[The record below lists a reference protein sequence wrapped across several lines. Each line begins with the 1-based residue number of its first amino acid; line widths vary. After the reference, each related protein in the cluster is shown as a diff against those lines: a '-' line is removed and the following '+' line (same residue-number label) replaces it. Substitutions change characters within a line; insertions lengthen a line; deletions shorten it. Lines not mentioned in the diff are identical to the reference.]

1 MLVTRMREVAR
12 FSLEVFL
19 PLTTESLLTRFN
31 DMLAEIS
38 LEQAARPPSPEQPV
52 RLLVVNDARMVND
65 EQWALLVRLL
75 ADFPGVNAR
84 LVLVIN
90 KSGWPRHEKLLHILG
105 KKMHRWLVEVPAV
118 EEARELLNAAIER
131 GYQSETEALLIDA
144 GMGSIVDRGRNSD
157 VVEDLDPDLPEMPE
171 LDIDV
176 LLGSDDGDE
185 SVELDDNQQPD
196 GNRGRFWPIA
206 MVVTLSLAVSLLV
219 ISWLYPD
226 YLRPDT
232 ESAQTDANSEA
243 VTYTREAIAIPT
255 QEQLEAKQFKAKADT
270 EISTEPFAV
279 DRVLV
284 EELEIKELEIKEPAG
299 EQPNIEQLDEPLSIK
314 QSIIQR
320 PAAQDSTA
328 EPQAAEVSA
337 PALSPAL
344 SSAKVPS
351 SAKAASALE
360 RAAEAVASAPRSA
373 YFVQHIVLS
382 SELAAKNYID
392 RYPALSGARV
402 VPVRLSQ
409 NNAYAVVSGA
419 FDSRSAAALFTQN
432 SSVPDDYW
440 IRGAAQLQAILRR

>member
-1 MLVTRMREVAR
+1 M
-12 FSLEVFL
+12 
-19 PLTTESLLTRFN
+19 
-31 DMLAEIS
+31 
-38 LEQAARPPSPEQPV
+38 
-52 RLLVVNDARMVND
+52 VNDARVVND

-90 KSGWPRHEKLLHILG
+90 KSGWPGHEKLLHILG

-144 GMGSIVDRGRNSD
+144 GMGSIVDRGRDSD
-157 VVEDLDPDLPEMPE
+157 VAEDSDPDLPEMPE

-196 GNRGRFWPIA
+196 ENPGRFWPIA

-255 QEQLEAKQFKAKADT
+255 QEQLDAKQFKAKADT
-270 EISTEPFAV
+270 EVSTEPSAV
-279 DRVLV
+279 DTVLV
-284 EELEIKELEIKEPAG
+284 EELEIKELEIKEPAV
-299 EQPNIEQLDEPLSIK
+299 EQPNIEQLDDETLSIK
-314 QSIIQR
+314 RSIIQR
-320 PAAQDSTA
+320 PAAQDSTP
-328 EPQAAEVSA
+328 EPQSAEVSA
-337 PALSPAL
+337 PAL

-351 SAKAASALE
+351 SPKAAIALE

>member
-1 MLVTRMREVAR
+1 M
-12 FSLEVFL
+12 
-19 PLTTESLLTRFN
+19 
-31 DMLAEIS
+31 
-38 LEQAARPPSPEQPV
+38 
-52 RLLVVNDARMVND
+52 VNDARVVND

-90 KSGWPRHEKLLHILG
+90 KSGWPGHEKLLHILG

-144 GMGSIVDRGRNSD
+144 GMGSIVDRGRDSD
-157 VVEDLDPDLPEMPE
+157 VVEDSDPDLPEMPE

-255 QEQLEAKQFKAKADT
+255 QEQLDAKQFKAKADT
-270 EISTEPFAV
+270 EVSTEPSAV
-279 DRVLV
+279 DTVLV
-284 EELEIKELEIKEPAG
+284 EELEIKELEIKEPAV
-299 EQPNIEQLDEPLSIK
+299 EQPNIEQLDDETLSIK
-314 QSIIQR
+314 RSIIQR
-320 PAAQDSTA
+320 PAAQDSTP
-328 EPQAAEVSA
+328 EPQSAEVSA
-337 PALSPAL
+337 PAL

-351 SAKAASALE
+351 SPKAAIALE